1 MTSVPPVVFGSS
13 GFIAPSEAD
22 ILAGVISDIDA
33 AFGGGV
39 NPALETP
46 QGQLATSQASIIG
59 SVNDTFVYLTNQVD
73 PAFATGRMQDAIAR
87 IYFLER
93 NPSRPTVV
101 QAECSGLTGVVIPVG
116 ALAVAEDG
124 NIYSCTGSGV
134 IPGSGSI
141 TLGFEC
147 NVDGPVVCPAGT
159 LNAIYQA
166 IPGWDSVTNP
176 DDGVLG
182 SDIENRAEFE
192 TRRRDTVAANSVT
205 TLGAII
211 GAVAKVPNV
220 LDYYGF
226 DNGSASPRIIGNVT
240 IPANSIFVCVS
251 GGLDLDVAQAIL
263 SKKAPGCA
271 YYGNTTV
278 TAFDNN
284 PLYSAPI
291 PYTVKFE
298 RPSSL
303 AILFAVS
310 IVNGPQTPSNA
321 STLVKNAILA
331 AFAGA
336 DGGQRARIGTPLYAT
351 RYIAPVAALGSWAQ
365 VTLLQ
370 VGSNN
375 STSAVVTATI
385 SGTTMTVTGV
395 TSGTLAVGQTV
406 SGSGVTVG
414 TTITAL
420 GSGSGGT
427 GTYTVSNSQ
436 TVLSQQIKAA
446 KATLTFVTVEINQVP
461 TISAANVIVTLV

>member
-1 MTSVPPVVFGSS
+1 MTSVPPVVFGPN
-13 GFIAPSEAD
+13 GFLAPSEAD
-22 ILAGVISDIDA
+22 ILAGVMADIDA

-39 NPALETP
+39 NPALESP
-46 QGQLATSQASIIG
+46 QGQIATSQASIIG

-73 PAFATGRMQDAIAR
+73 PAFASGRMQDAIAR

-93 NPSRPTVV
+93 NPSLPTVV
-101 QAECSGLTGVVIPVG
+101 QAVCSGLTGVVIPVG
-116 ALAVAEDG
+116 ALAVAADG
-124 NIYSCTGSGV
+124 NLYSCTGSGI
-134 IPGSGSI
+134 IPNSGSI

-147 NVDGPVVCPAGT
+147 NVDGPIACPAGT

-166 IPGWDSVTNP
+166 IPGWDSIDNV

-182 SDIENRAEFE
+182 TDIENRAEFE

-205 TLGAII
+205 TMGAII

-226 DNGSASPRIIGNVT
+226 DNGSNAPRIIGNVT
-240 IPANSIFVCVS
+240 IPANSIFVCVA
-251 GGLDLDVAQAIL
+251 GGLNIDVAQAIL

-278 TAFDNN
+278 TAFDSN
-284 PLYSAPI
+284 PLYSAPVA
-291 PYTVKFE
+291 YTVKFE
-298 RPSSL
+298 RPTSL

-310 IVNGPQTPSNA
+310 VVNGPQTPSNA
-321 STLVKNAILA
+321 VALIQNAIMA

-375 STSAVVTATI
+375 STAAVVTGSI
-385 SGTTMTVTGV
+385 SGATMTVTAV
-395 TSGTLAVGQTV
+395 ASGTLAVGQTV
-406 SGSGVTVG
+406 SGSGITTG
-414 TTITAL
+414 TTITGL

-436 TVLSQQIKAA
+436 SAASQQIKSA
-446 KATLTFVTVEINQVP
+446 KATLNSVSVEINQVP
-461 TISAANVIVTLV
+461 TIAAANILVTLV